1 MEILRKIDLGIVQI
15 FIEVKTILIDDKDV
29 FEIFFQQ
36 IQFVQEYWENFYI
49 YRVFNVGDLE
59 RVRLVRINNISFRMD
74 QKQVWLW
81 MMIQVVNNGMQLQKM
96 RWRWKMLEFLMQFF
110 VYL

>member
-1 MEILRKIDLGIVQI
+1 MEILRKIDFGIVQI
-15 FIEVKTILIDDKDV
+15 FIEVKMILIDDKDV

-36 IQFVQEYWENFYI
+36 IQFVQEYRENFYI

-74 QKQVWLW
+74 QKQVRLW
-81 MMIQVVNNGMQLQKM
+81 MMIQVVNNGM
-96 RWRWKMLEFLMQFF
+96 RF
-110 VYL
+110 

>member
-1 MEILRKIDLGIVQI
+1 MEILRKIDFGIVQI
-15 FIEVKTILIDDKDV
+15 FIEVKMILIDDKDV

-74 QKQVWLW
+74 QKQVRLW
-81 MMIQVVNNGMQLQKM
+81 MMIQGVNNGMWFQTM
-96 RWRWKMLEFLMQFF
+96 RWR
-110 VYL
+110 

>member
-1 MEILRKIDLGIVQI
+1 MEILRKIDFGIVQI

-59 RVRLVRINNISFRMD
+59 RVRLVRIDNISFRMD
-74 QKQVWLW
+74 QKQVRLW
-81 MMIQVVNNGMQLQKM
+81 MMIQGVNNGMRFQTM
-96 RWRWKMLEFLMQFF
+96 RWR
-110 VYL
+110 

>member
-1 MEILRKIDLGIVQI
+1 MEILRKIDFGIVQI

-74 QKQVWLW
+74 QKQVRLW
-81 MMIQVVNNGMQLQKM
+81 MMIQVVNNGM
-96 RWRWKMLEFLMQFF
+96 RF
-110 VYL
+110 